1 MPDRDSWHGKAELST
16 YTDGPGRQSKKHPV
30 EMDGGNSKVEMD
42 GRDFK
47 ERSSRG
53 KLSELPG
60 H

>member
-16 YTDGPGRQSKKHPV
+16 YTDGSGKQSRKPV
-30 EMDGGNSKVEMD
+30 EMDGRNPKVEMD

-47 ERSSRG
+47 ARSSRG
-53 KLSELPG
+53 ELSELPG